1 MKTIDLIQLIED
13 RRLDKK
19 EIAVLLFPQNAH
31 PEQALRR
38 VLEGVSL
45 LNSDQISRLSLA
57 AKIPINYLFTGEG
70 WKGTSKG
77 KTHVITSGRFRAEV
91 DMEAGTVAVF
101 DKDTLFHSEN
111 LISRNIPLSELVTG
125 INNQILNYAKHRS

>member
-1 MKTIDLIQLIED
+1 MKTIDLNRLIED
-13 RRLDKK
+13 RQLIKK
-19 EIAVLLFPQNAH
+19 DLAVLLFPQNAH

-57 AKIPINYLFTGEG
+57 ANIPINYLFTGKG
-70 WKGTSKG
+70 WKGVSQG
-77 KTHVITSGRFRAEV
+77 SIHVLTSGRFRAEV
-91 DMEAGTVAVF
+91 DMDMGRIVLF
-101 DKDTLFHSEN
+101 DKETLFHSEN

-125 INNQILNYAKHRS
+125 INNQILKHEAKN